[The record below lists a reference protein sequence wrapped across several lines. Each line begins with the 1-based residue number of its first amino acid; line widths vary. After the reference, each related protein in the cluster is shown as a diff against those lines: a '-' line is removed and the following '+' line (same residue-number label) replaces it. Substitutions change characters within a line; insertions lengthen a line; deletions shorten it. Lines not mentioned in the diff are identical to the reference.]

1 LGCGNRHDAHCTAQR
16 PTILDDLTRPIPT
29 PLPRRGGLLGVD
41 HYGDPSAG
49 SFASLLIGPN
59 PLHARQLLPIRPR
72 TYFVSLAACQLVQ
85 PVLAQHPT
93 EAHDAGHRHELAAR
107 VDDAHQFG
115 PVTHDTTAIDIT
127 RLLVV
132 SDTSVLCVDNAS
144 EPRDLEL
151 VPVRWYLLAEHATH
165 DEFKLDI
172 AAAAADAF
180 YDDDAAILPI
190 ADELLPQQLE
200 CRLLGHDGRRV
211 ARG

>member
-1 LGCGNRHDAHCTAQR
+1 LGCGNRHDTHCTAQR

-41 HYGDPSAG
+41 HYGDFSAG
-49 SFASLLIGPN
+49 SLAAHLIGPH

-72 TYFVSLAACQLVQ
+72 TDFVSLAACQLAQ
-85 PVLAQHPT
+85 PLT
-93 EAHDAGHRHELAAR
+93 EAHDGYRHELAAR

-115 PVTHDTTAIDIT
+115 PVTRDTAASGIT

-132 SDTSVLCVDNAS
+132 FDTSVLCVDNAS
-144 EPRDLEL
+144 EPRGLEL

-180 YDDDAAILPI
+180 YDDDVAVLPI